1 MKKTYHK
8 ENLKKLNKAAI
19 EIIVNE
25 DEKTYHKENLKE
37 EIIKATIEIIVNE
50 EVESVLMRALATL
63 VIFFY
68 SAIVTVTTIRNFRIL
83 QFTNFSFKHLINAY
97 SSFKIFL
104 VHRL

>member
-25 DEKTYHKENLKE
+25 
-37 EIIKATIEIIVNE
+37 
-50 EVESVLMRALATL
+50 EVGSALMMALATL
-63 VIFFY
+63 VIFFC
-68 SAIVTVTTIRNFRIL
+68 SAIVTVKTTRNFRIL
-83 QFTNFSFKHLINAY
+83 QFTNFSFKHLINTY
-97 SSFKIFL
+97 SSFNIFL